1 MDIYSDTYKTL
12 ARPSEV
18 VLYKNSR
25 SKFYGY
31 AFPIKSETEVK
42 PILDDLRKKHHTA
55 NHVCYAWQLGAIDT
69 RYRAYDDG
77 EPHNSAGMA
86 IYGQLQSFEVTD
98 LLVVVVR
105 IFGGTKLGLAGLTT
119 AYRTTALMTLEMAA
133 IVTRTLQRRFVLSFD
148 YPLLDVVMRTIKQHQ
163 MEIITQEMAMDC
175 KLVVSVREMDADR
188 IKEEFKAIYGLR
200 IKKIG
205 DPT

>member
-1 MDIYSDTYKTL
+1 
-12 ARPSEV
+12 
-18 VLYKNSR
+18 
-25 SKFYGY
+25 
-31 AFPIKSETEVK
+31 
-42 PILDDLRKKHHTA
+42 
-55 NHVCYAWQLGAIDT
+55 
-69 RYRAYDDG
+69 
-77 EPHNSAGMA
+77 MA